1 MDVGAQD
8 GKSVD
13 LFESEEEN
21 NMTLVNKTRAQ
32 SGLRSI
38 CKPHAKVSLASH
50 SAASPF
56 GQM

>member
-8 GKSVD
+8 GKPVD
-13 LFESEEEN
+13 LFGPEEEN
-21 NMTLVNKTRAQ
+21 NMRLVNKTMAQ

-50 SAASPF
+50 SAASPP
-56 GQM
+56 GQL